1 MKRPSNTQSF
11 SRVKTE
17 PRHLKT
23 AICRICQQQSEA
35 LFSARILNKYDT
47 CYFRCSQCGFIQTE
61 APHWLGE
68 AYDSAITSLDVG
80 LVRRNLDL
88 AAQTENIIDRNFER
102 EARFLDFAG
111 GYGLFVRLM
120 RDKGYDFFRQ
130 DKFCPNLFAVNYD
143 LNDLPSSTRFELV
156 TAFEVFEHLADP
168 RQEAQRMLELS
179 DSVFLTTEI
188 VPATPIARPEDW
200 WYFAPETGQHIS
212 FFSVKA
218 LEILAGQVGC
228 HLWTNHLTAHL
239 LTRRELK
246 TNPFAS
252 NGGALSNV
260 LERVMRKI
268 GLRQHQP
275 LKSRIEDDYEFA
287 KKKAKGL

>member
-1 MKRPSNTQSF
+1 
-11 SRVKTE
+11 
-17 PRHLKT
+17 
-23 AICRICQQQSEA
+23 
-35 LFSARILNKYDT
+35 
-47 CYFRCSQCGFIQTE
+47 
-61 APHWLGE
+61 
-68 AYDSAITSLDVG
+68 
-80 LVRRNLDL
+80 
-88 AAQTENIIDRNFER
+88 
-102 EARFLDFAG
+102 
-111 GYGLFVRLM
+111 M

-143 LNDLPSSTRFELV
+143 LTDLPPSTRFELV

-228 HLWTNHLTAHL
+228 HLWTNHLTGTPAHSKRAEDQSL
-239 LTRRELK
+239 RVQWRSDSPTSWSELCERSD
-246 TNPFAS
+246 FANS
-252 NGGALSNV
+252 N
-260 LERVMRKI
+260 R
-268 GLRQHQP
+268 
-275 LKSRIEDDYEFA
+275 
-287 KKKAKGL
+287 